1 VKLTPKGA
9 RIFSQPNM
17 KKSNSQKKKK
27 KKEANM
33 ATKGS

>member
-27 KKEANM
+27 KKDANM

>member
-27 KKEANM
+27 KEANM